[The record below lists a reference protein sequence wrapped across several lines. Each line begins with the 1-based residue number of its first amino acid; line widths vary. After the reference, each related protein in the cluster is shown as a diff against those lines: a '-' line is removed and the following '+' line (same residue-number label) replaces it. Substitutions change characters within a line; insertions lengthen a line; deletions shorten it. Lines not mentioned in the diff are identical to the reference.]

1 MKSKI
6 AIIILAILIIIVA
19 VYFTISKGFKEEESP
34 NEIKYEVVNMI
45 TNLRLGI
52 SDFDTIDPYNTKN
65 REILYLDT
73 LIFEPLL
80 TISNDYKIENCLA
93 KEWSKV
99 SETSYI
105 IKIKENI
112 KWSDGTNFTVEDIKN
127 SIQKIQSLKTSIYY
141 ENVKDIKLVEIIDKS
156 TIKINLNKES
166 PFFEYNLI
174 FPIVKGDLI
183 GTGKYKVNNI
193 SNSKIELTK
202 NENYQNGESPN
213 IKTITVNLY
222 STMGEVYNAFKLEN
236 IDFIHTTNENIQDYI
251 GTMGYEKTEYPG
263 REYDYLAINCTNT
276 ILKYNEVR
284 KAINLCLDKNKIVSA
299 ILENKAYRA
308 DFPIEE
314 KSYLIDSKE
323 SYNSLEEAKKVLE
336 DNSWEYKYGIWQK
349 EIDGTTRTLNITLSV
364 SKSNENRLKVA
375 EEIKSEI
382 EALGIKVYIEQ
393 ISDSKY
399 QSYLKNHNFEL
410 LLTGVYTSISPDLTT
425 FFDENNIASYENE
438 EIRSIL
444 EELKSI
450 TDENLKKE
458 KYNRILEIY
467 LEDIPYIGLY
477 RNKEILAYS
486 NNFRGDVSPNNYNI
500 YYNFSTWYRE

>member
-174 FPIVKGDLI
+174 FPMYFL
-183 GTGKYKVNNI
+183 
-193 SNSKIELTK
+193 
-202 NENYQNGESPN
+202 
-213 IKTITVNLY
+213 
-222 STMGEVYNAFKLEN
+222 
-236 IDFIHTTNENIQDYI
+236 
-251 GTMGYEKTEYPG
+251 
-263 REYDYLAINCTNT
+263 
-276 ILKYNEVR
+276 
-284 KAINLCLDKNKIVSA
+284 VSF
-299 ILENKAYRA
+299 L
-308 DFPIEE
+308 
-314 KSYLIDSKE
+314 
-323 SYNSLEEAKKVLE
+323 
-336 DNSWEYKYGIWQK
+336 
-349 EIDGTTRTLNITLSV
+349 
-364 SKSNENRLKVA
+364 
-375 EEIKSEI
+375 
-382 EALGIKVYIEQ
+382 
-393 ISDSKY
+393 
-399 QSYLKNHNFEL
+399 
-410 LLTGVYTSISPDLTT
+410 
-425 FFDENNIASYENE
+425 
-438 EIRSIL
+438 
-444 EELKSI
+444 
-450 TDENLKKE
+450 
-458 KYNRILEIY
+458 
-467 LEDIPYIGLY
+467 
-477 RNKEILAYS
+477 
-486 NNFRGDVSPNNYNI
+486 
-500 YYNFSTWYRE
+500 